1 MRDMPGTRS
10 RGPVGATAADERG
23 APVKNSTTADAQ
35 ADNQGNRVEMSG
47 VPIKLDDPSI
57 ILLRAK
63 VTKSRK
69 DVDDTKV
76 DVSDQVGIVRAAIER
91 AAPKGTV
98 LKYKQSLREI
108 IEDGDKKLN
117 IFLEAN
123 GELVQKLEAL
133 ILVFTSAESPDLA
146 RTTSLRA
153 RIVGEAAPYR
163 HLFKKLLVEHEG
175 LLEGTWDGE
184 AAGTSGAVALPPR
197 LRKEYDF
204 FTKTAPREN

>member
-1 MRDMPGTRS
+1 MPSTRS
-10 RGPVGATAADERG
+10 RGPVGATVAADERA
-23 APVKNSTTADAQ
+23 APVENSTTADAQ
-35 ADNQGNRVEMSG
+35 ADNQGNRAEMSG
-47 VPIKLDDPSI
+47 IPVKLDDPSI

-133 ILVFTSAESPDLA
+133 ILVWPGLH
-146 RTTSLRA
+146 
-153 RIVGEAAPYR
+153 
-163 HLFKKLLVEHEG
+163 HLVTKLLERR
-175 LLEGTWDGE
+175 LNTD
-184 AAGTSGAVALPPR
+184 TSSR
-197 LRKEYDF
+197 
-204 FTKTAPREN
+204 NC